1 MSQPP
6 QAGTGSRASVWAR
19 VESFASIAVFDI
31 GGPLVVYQVL
41 RSHGVS
47 EVKSLVL
54 SGIFPAL
61 GVALTAIRRRRLDA
75 IGALVLLGIAVG
87 TVVGLASGNA
97 KLVLVEGSVPT
108 GIFGLVCLGSLWTSR
123 PLMFRFAL
131 EFIGP
136 DTPKGLD
143 FSSRWQW
150 EGFRHTF
157 NVITVVWGVAYLAE
171 AAARVIIVENTSA
184 GTALAISKF
193 MPFAVAGIVVA
204 WMTVYGQH
212 AKRKGEAAG
221 AAARA
226 AQAAQATQV
235 AQAAQA
241 AATAVPAAEPP
252 ATPRWPGGVTS

>member
-1 MSQPP
+1 MHNMSQPEP
-6 QAGTGSRASVWAR
+6 ATGARASVRAR

-31 GGPLVVYQVL
+31 GGPLVVFQVL
-41 RSHGVS
+41 RAHGAS
-47 EVKSLVL
+47 EVKALVL

-61 GVALTAIRRRRLDA
+61 GVLIAVVRHRRIDA

-87 TVVGLASGNA
+87 TILGLASGNA

-108 GIFGLVCLGSLWTSR
+108 GIFGLVCLGSLWTAR
-123 PLMFRFAL
+123 PLMFRLAL

-136 DTPKGLD
+136 DTPKGRD

-171 AAARVIIVENTSA
+171 AAARVVIVENTSA
-184 GTALAISKF
+184 GTALTISKF
-193 MPFAVAGIVVA
+193 MPFAVAGVVVA
-204 WMTVYGQH
+204 WMAVYGRH
-212 AKRKGEAAG
+212 ARRKGEAAG

-226 AQAAQATQV
+226 AQAAQA
-235 AQAAQA
+235 AQAA
-241 AATAVPAAEPP
+241 EPLP
-252 ATPRWPGGVTS
+252 

>member
-1 MSQPP
+1 MSQPEP
-6 QAGTGSRASVWAR
+6 AAGARASVRAR
-19 VESFASIAVFDI
+19 VQSFASIAVFDI

-41 RSHGVS
+41 RAHGAS
-47 EVKSLVL
+47 EVKALVL

-61 GVALTAIRRRRLDA
+61 GVLLAIVRKRRIDA

-87 TVVGLASGNA
+87 AILGLASGNA

-108 GIFGLVCLGSLWTSR
+108 GVFGLVCLGSLWTAR

-136 DTPKGLD
+136 DTPKGRD
-143 FSSRWQW
+143 FASRWQW

-171 AAARVIIVENTSA
+171 AAARVVIVENTSA
-184 GTALAISKF
+184 GTALTISKF
-193 MPFAVAGIVVA
+193 MPFAVAGVVVA

-226 AQAAQATQV
+226 AEAD
-235 AQAAQA
+235 QAAQA
-241 AATAVPAAEPP
+241 AQTAQAAEPLP
-252 ATPRWPGGVTS
+252 